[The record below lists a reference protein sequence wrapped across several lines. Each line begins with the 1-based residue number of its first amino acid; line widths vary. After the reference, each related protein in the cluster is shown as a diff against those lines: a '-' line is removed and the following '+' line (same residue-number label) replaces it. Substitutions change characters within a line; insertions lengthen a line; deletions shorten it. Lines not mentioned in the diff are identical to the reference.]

1 MRVRPVLLAVV
12 ATLFALGASPVARAT
27 YDPLGSGTTVFRL
40 DRGFLRVLHEHGVQ
54 LATREG
60 AAFKAGILRFPVS
73 GGKFDPRTR
82 EGTVEHGGVVLFQ
95 RGKRSI
101 SMKRL
106 QLKTT
111 RRSSPFVAKLAG
123 GQLKVGAVNRLTV
136 GRSGFANEVTVS
148 SLRLS
153 AKFAAR
159 LSKRLRL
166 RDVFQ
171 EGMPVGSAVTKANP
185 ATVAILPKGGV
196 QLGLDAGIAA
206 KLNELHVA
214 VNPIFP
220 AERPNLF
227 TLPTFSGK
235 LALDFSSGFLQLQG
249 GIEFIELG
257 SGQVI
262 WREPRVD
269 LGEASF
275 GPEVDV
281 EPSPPFAGKAGL
293 LTVAA
298 LDLAGGTT
306 ATNPAQRTLTV
317 SGAPLILPES
327 TAALFNEV
335 FAKPQKKENVFSAGE
350 ILGRLSFVAEA
361 Q

>member
-1 MRVRPVLLAVV
+1 MRLGLIV
-12 ATLFALGASPVARAT
+12 AIVTLIAIGASPVARAT
-27 YDPLGSGTTVFRL
+27 YDPLGSGATVFRL
-40 DRGFLRVLHEHGVQ
+40 DKGFLRVLQKHGVK

-60 AAFKAGILRFPVS
+60 AAFKSGSLRFPVS

-82 EGTVEHGGVVLFQ
+82 EGTVEHGGLVRFQ
-95 RGKRSI
+95 RGRRSI

-123 GQLKVGAVNRLTV
+123 GQLKLGAVRQLTV

-153 AKFAAR
+153 AKFADR

-171 EGMPVGSAVTKANP
+171 EGMPMGSAVTRAIP
-185 ATVAILPKGGV
+185 ATVAILPKTGV
-196 QLGLDAGIAA
+196 QLELDTGIAA

-220 AERPNLF
+220 AERPSLF
-227 TLPTFSGK
+227 TLPIFSGK

-257 SGQVI
+257 SGQAI
-262 WREPRVD
+262 WREPRID
-269 LGEASF
+269 LGAASF

-281 EPSPPFAGKAGL
+281 EPSPPFAGKAGP
-293 LTVAA
+293 LTVAG
-298 LDLAGGTT
+298 LDLSGGTS
-306 ATNPAQRTLTV
+306 ATNPAHRTLTV

-335 FAKPQKKENVFSAGE
+335 FAKPQEKENVFSPGE
-350 ILGRLSFVAEA
+350 FLGRLSFVAEA